1 MKPAREN
8 VAYEDARKLVAS
20 LQNTRSDLE
29 MLDTLYDVDALLANA
44 VQSCSTLAG
53 TDTDLTTTSKG
64 ENVDVDMLDG

>member
-1 MKPAREN
+1 MKPSREN

-20 LQNTRSDLE
+20 LQKTRSDLE